1 MRPDLAALREEQRHI
16 AARAIRHDALSEV
29 RLVAGVDVS
38 CTRFD
43 PERRV
48 HAAIV
53 VLEWPTLREVARA
66 GASAD
71 SPLPYIT
78 GLLGF
83 REVPVLAE
91 AWAQLPVKPDL
102 CLVDGQGLEHPRRCG
117 IATHFGVTLDV
128 PSIGVAKSRLLG
140 TWPELPSEPD
150 STVPITDRGEVVG
163 ALLRS
168 RARANPL
175 HVSVGHRVS
184 LDTALAWTRATLR
197 GCRLPEP
204 TRLAHLAAN
213 ERRRAEAATGSSPRP
228 GEPGSSEA

>member
-1 MRPDLAALREEQRHI
+1 MRADLALMREEQRVL
-16 AARAIRHDALSEV
+16 AARAIRHDALGEV
-29 RLVAGVDVS
+29 RLLAGVDVS

-53 VLEWPTLREVARA
+53 VLEWPSLREVARA
-66 GASAD
+66 GASAI

-91 AWAQLPVKPDL
+91 AWAGLDVRPDL

-140 TWPELPSEPD
+140 TWPELPPEPD
-150 STVPITDRGEVVG
+150 STVPISDRCEVVG
-163 ALLRS
+163 LLLRS

-175 HVSVGHRVS
+175 HVSIGHRVS
-184 LDTALAWTRATLR
+184 LETALVWTRATLR
-197 GCRLPEP
+197 GRRLPEP
-204 TRLAHLAAN
+204 TRLAHLASNAV
-213 ERRRAEAATGSSPRP
+213 RRGEAMG
-228 GEPGSSEA
+228 

>member
-1 MRPDLAALREEQRHI
+1 MRADLAALREEQRHL
-16 AARAIRHDALSEV
+16 AARAIRHDALGEV
-29 RLVAGVDVS
+29 RLIAGVDVS

-66 GASAD
+66 GASAI

-91 AWAQLPVKPDL
+91 AWARLDVQPDL

-140 TWPELPSEPD
+140 TWPELPQAPD
-150 STVPITDRGEVVG
+150 STVPISDRGEVVG
-163 ALLRS
+163 LLLRS

-175 HVSVGHRVS
+175 HVSIGHRVS
-184 LDTALAWTRATLR
+184 LETALAWTRATLR
-197 GCRLPEP
+197 GRRLPEP
-204 TRLAHLAAN
+204 TRLAHLASNAV
-213 ERRRAEAATGSSPRP
+213 RRGEAAPAVGAR
-228 GEPGSSEA
+228 